1 MANIIEGKLNAK
13 GKKFGIVVSRFNELI
28 SSQLLAGAKD
38 CLLRH
43 DCKEEDIT
51 VTWVP
56 GSYEIPLAVKKMTK
70 SKKYDAVIFKKQLL
84 EITV

>member
-13 GKKFGIVVSRFNELI
+13 GKKFGIVISRFNELI
-28 SSQLLAGAKD
+28 SSQLLSGAKD

-51 VTWVP
+51 VSGCLVRMKFHLLQRRWL
-56 GSYEIPLAVKKMTK
+56 IQK
-70 SKKYDAVIFKKQLL
+70 SLMQ
-84 EITV
+84 